1 MPLSEKPLP
10 SPPIVQIAK
19 TSPMKESRSLIDASE
34 KPLRRSP
41 PGMPH
46 KQEEWPV
53 LSPKKLTGTNSTQ
66 AMYHHKKLP
75 DSSAPS
81 ERYHKFDSVSPPA
94 SLNGLKSGTKLSPS
108 HNIRRKQI
116 PPTKPRDQLDPTRKP
131 ANTVKSSMQQVKS
144 DIQGDVTT
152 ASGSVES
159 SDPTAPPDLS
169 SSAAAVDKSS
179 YEAASLSH
187 PRQTRISSLRARL
200 SAGHPM
206 NDNPD
211 IKTRVAEL
219 TDSTSVNEA
228 SSKPTKNSLSIP
240 GETRAQ
246 LRGQPAINV
255 LRAKSSEGSMR
266 ANRAPAQFVGG
277 SRRPNTHRPISRSSL
292 RSDSLGTGLFPT
304 LQPPKR
310 PPPAVPISSEVLE
323 PAKVV
328 KAEALK
334 TAEPRRSS
342 IPVFR
347 QTVSSMISQ
356 AEDGI
361 ASVNTKQETDSQVND
376 TLRNDYDILGN
387 QATEPLLLDYKEET
401 TDKSAEG
408 QHELTTD
415 GNTMPYPSSLQAIEE
430 SPRQGYHIKRLSVA
444 SPENGPTLKISP
456 DAERL
461 IMGVETNKENGL
473 KNKYFKSNHLHDSFR
488 TSSHRQKT
496 SGTESLADLKTR
508 LQRPSSSQG
517 LSQSTSRFGLI
528 SKETREKKV
537 RSAELAYSLS
547 TDHLHQQSAK
557 PKTPLV
563 PKSTDI
569 CVVDDPFFDAHSTLD
584 QDQAGVVN
592 PTIPNEHPTSE
603 EEKVVIEEAS
613 WISPLVSKHQDP
625 SMGKAV
631 LAVDS
636 APPML
641 QNRLSSRSST
651 NQNFSVAAN
660 QVKEAAELDLMR
672 LEEMPKSKEN
682 AEKPLPSTPERS
694 RESNNSTS
702 GSFPPRNSSRMTPPD
717 YTLGG
722 SAKPSPT
729 WPLEGG
735 NPTSKEF
742 SHRHNQ
748 LGASKGH
755 ASSPVDISHVAGSK
769 RDSTARESAK
779 SQGSISKGMLSN
791 IRGLFHKR
799 SSDSEPY
806 SMRSSKKYKPSTSIV
821 TIGSPFLPISEIHP
835 IHRPTLA
842 SSNRSVV
849 NGQKPTQLDTNINT
863 PATPSFASPLPS
875 EISATTTLAMQLL
888 ESART
893 ERSSPKK
900 ERALELGTIMVE
912 AITQARD
919 AEKAMEEAKQAAR
932 RAEVAYALC
941 KKAVGDVS
949 RRVLEWRDEFSE

>member
-1 MPLSEKPLP
+1 ME
-10 SPPIVQIAK
+10 
-19 TSPMKESRSLIDASE
+19 ESRSLIDASE

-46 KQEEWPV
+46 KQEEWPA
-53 LSPKKLTGTNSTQ
+53 LSPKKLTGTYSTQ
-66 AMYHHKKLP
+66 AMYHRKKLP
-75 DSSAPS
+75 DSSAPN
-81 ERYHKFDSVSPPA
+81 ERHHKFDSVSPPV
-94 SLNGLKSGTKLSPS
+94 SLNGHKSGTKLSPS

-116 PPTKPRDQLDPTRKP
+116 PPTKPRDQPSPMRNP
-131 ANTVKSSMQQVKS
+131 AKIAKSSMQQVKS
-144 DIQGDVTT
+144 DIQVDVTT
-152 ASGSVES
+152 ASGSVKP
-159 SDPTAPPDLS
+159 SDPTVPHDLS

-187 PRQTRISSLRARL
+187 PRQTRTSSLRARL
-200 SAGHPM
+200 SAGQPM
-206 NDNPD
+206 NDNLD
-211 IKTRVAEL
+211 IKTRVAGL

-228 SSKPTKNSLSIP
+228 SSKPTKKSLSVP

-246 LRGQPAINV
+246 SQGQPAINV
-255 LRAKSSEGSMR
+255 LRAKSSEGSMP

-292 RSDSLGTGLFPT
+292 RSDSRATGLSPT

-310 PPPAVPISSEVLE
+310 PAPAVPISAEVPE
-323 PAKVV
+323 PARVV

-334 TAEPRRSS
+334 TTEPRRSS

-356 AEDGI
+356 AEGGI

-376 TLRNDYDILGN
+376 TLRNDFKILED
-387 QATEPLLLDYKEET
+387 QATEPLLLDYDEET

-408 QHELTTD
+408 QHELTAN
-415 GNTMPYPSSLQAIEE
+415 GNDMPYPSSLQAIEE

-461 IMGVETNKENGL
+461 IMGVEPNKENGL
-473 KNKYFKSNHLHDSFR
+473 KKKYFKNNPKFR
-488 TSSHRQKT
+488 HKT

-528 SKETREKKV
+528 SKESREKKV
-537 RSAELAYSLS
+537 RSAELTYSLS

-563 PKSTDI
+563 LKSTDI
-569 CVVDDPFFDAHSTLD
+569 CVVDDPFFDAYSALD
-584 QDQAGVVN
+584 QDQAGIAK
-592 PTIPNEHPTSE
+592 PTVPNKHPTSE
-603 EEKVVIEEAS
+603 EEKEVIEEAS
-613 WISPLVSKHQDP
+613 WISPLVNKHYDP
-625 SMGKAV
+625 LKGKAV
-631 LAVDS
+631 LAADS

-641 QNRLSSRSST
+641 QNHLSSRSST
-651 NQNFSVAAN
+651 NQKFSVATN
-660 QVKEAAELDLMR
+660 QAKEAAEFDHMPS
-672 LEEMPKSKEN
+672 EGMPKSKEK

-702 GSFPPRNSSRMTPPD
+702 GSFPPRNSSRTTPPD
-717 YTLGG
+717 YTLKG

-735 NPTSKEF
+735 NPTFKEF
-742 SHRHNQ
+742 SYRHNQ

-755 ASSPVDISHVAGSK
+755 ASSPVDFSHVAGSK

-799 SSDSEPY
+799 SSDNEPY
-806 SMRSSKKYKPSTSIV
+806 SMRSSKKYKPSPSIV

-842 SSNRSVV
+842 SSNRNVV
-849 NGQKPTQLDTNINT
+849 RGQKPTQLDTNINT

-949 RRVLEWRDEFSE
+949 RRVLEWRDEFSD